1 MKSRK
6 QLRRELVETSKPR
19 KADCRPKKDDRPL
32 PKVEK
37 MRRHY
42 CWRENMVNYKR
53 FEKLIASFI
62 GWNAELAFSKIRKM
76 IGNLYDERFSY
87 YRSQLLEGCGWY
99 LFFVDAEGKIQAH
112 QKKRYRRN
120 TREVYLKSL
129 SKKVPTKEV
138 RENIFLLDDGIHYF
152 ATYEELNYTQ
162 LILKGVV
169 IKDLLKKKCP
179 IYPSELLLESPSMK
193 YRNKSTSGHDTSGF
207 YVRSIRHLTKKELKT
222 FGLKNKED
230 ENSEIL

>member
-19 KADCRPKKDDRPL
+19 KADHRPKEDDRPL
-32 PKVEK
+32 PKFEK

-42 CWRENMVNYKR
+42 SWRENMINYKR
-53 FEKLIASFI
+53 FEKLIASFV
-62 GWNAELAFSKIRKM
+62 GWDAELAFSKIRKM

-87 YRSQLLEGCGWY
+87 YKSRLLEGYGWY
-99 LFFVDAEGKIQAH
+99 LFFVDAEGKIQPH
-112 QKKRYRRN
+112 QKKKYKRN
-120 TREVYLKSL
+120 TKEVYLKSL
-129 SKKVPTKEV
+129 DKKVSTKEV
-138 RENIFLLDDGIHYF
+138 LENIFLLDDGIHYL

-162 LILKGVV
+162 LTLKGVV

-193 YRNKSTSGHDTSGF
+193 YLNKFTYEYSAKRF

-222 FGLKNKED
+222 FGLKNKEGKD
-230 ENSEIL
+230 VDK